1 MDQPNLPVVHDL
13 AIEKE
18 DVCQWTRK
26 DAFRHLYANW
36 YSLRLPIPALTLLSL
51 QP

>member
-1 MDQPNLPVVHDL
+1 MDSPDEHSSMPTERPVAPSPNLVVCDL

-36 YSLRLPIPALTLLSL
+36 
-51 QP
+51 